1 MTDQYKYLETPEE
14 AFAALLAQSKGGPVV
29 EWLDSFQVW
38 NSVRSSIG
46 GWTLG
51 SVVST
56 KFRVPLP
63 PVVTVV
69 YHVHSALDGSH
80 RFQTIYLDQ
89 ARNYAVGGKY
99 FYIIPHTITN
109 GVPAVEVVK

>member
-69 YHVHSALDGSH
+69 YHVHDAEGVYRCSRDRYEYARDMISACRG
-80 RFQTIYLDQ
+80 
-89 ARNYAVGGKY
+89 A
-99 FYIIPHTITN
+99 YIVKHTITN
-109 GVPAVEVVK
+109 GVPSVEVVK

>member
-69 YHVHSALDGSH
+69 YHVHDRTGAHIGS
-80 RFQTIYLDQ
+80 RT
-89 ARNYAVGGKY
+89 NYAEAAERASPWEGS
-99 FYIIPHTITN
+99 YIVKHTITN
-109 GVPAVEVVK
+109 GVPSVEVVK